1 MAKKEQTALDKK
13 NWTQNFNLVGEAK
26 VNDYTFKI
34 DEHSEKSDWVY
45 NSLNLQ
51 VDCGEKYGRISCE
64 LMGGYGANR
73 DNFVY
78 VHGKK
83 ADGTDDF
90 ENQYTIDWEDRLDP
104 TVLSEVGELG
114 MYTVGLEKDTKE
126 KTVYTK
132 FLTPYDAIAYINE
145 NLTDGMIVNV
155 KGQLKYSV
163 YNDNVQVKKE
173 INSIVLSKAEPD
185 KYRASFT
192 QTMLLDKDSVD
203 KPDKQRCIIPIT
215 GYILEK
221 FKEYN
226 GNDLTEGGTV
236 KGGKFVPLRK
246 NFEYEFDMS
255 KPDLVKKAVDK
266 VFKVKKGI
274 TMITFEGEFIEG
286 GAVVNATEDD
296 LTDDIRDL
304 VELGYYTLEEA
315 LAKCT
320 ENGNR
325 ERRMV
330 LRKPQIKMVGDEGN
344 KVPVIQ
350 KFEEKYTEDDLMLD
364 YLIKKDVEEE
374 IDEELPFADDD
385 ADDDVDAS
393 DDDSSWLDNL

>member
-1 MAKKEQTALDKK
+1 MAKKEKTQLDKK
-13 NWTQNFNLVGEAK
+13 NWSQSFNLIGEAK

-34 DEHSEKSDWVY
+34 NEHSEKSDWVY

-73 DNFVY
+73 DNYVY

-83 ADGTDDF
+83 EDGSDDF
-90 ENQYTIDWEDRLDP
+90 DNQYTIDWEDRLNPD
-104 TVLSEVGELG
+104 VLSEVGELG

-126 KTVYTK
+126 KTVYSK
-132 FLTPYDAIAYINE
+132 FLTPYDAIMYINE
-145 NLTDGMIVNV
+145 NLTDGMVVNV
-155 KGQLKYSV
+155 KGQLKYTL
-163 YNDNVQVKKE
+163 YNDTVQVRKE

-203 KPDKQRCIIPIT
+203 KADKQKCIIPIT

-226 GNDLTEGGTV
+226 GNDLTEGGKI

-246 NFEYEFDMS
+246 TYEYEFDMS
-255 KPDLVKKAVDK
+255 KPELVKKAVDK
-266 VFKVKKGI
+266 VFKVKKGV

-330 LRKPQIKMVGDEGN
+330 LRKPMIKMVGEEGN

-350 KFEEKYTEDDLMLD
+350 KFEEKYSDEDLMLD
-364 YLIKKDVEEE
+364 YLVRNED
-374 IDEELPFADDD
+374 DEEDEDLPFEKE
-385 ADDDVDAS
+385 DVDDTTDTV
-393 DDDSSWLDNL
+393 DDDSSWLDAL

>member
-1 MAKKEQTALDKK
+1 MAKKIEKTPLDKK
-13 NWTQNFNLVGEAK
+13 NWTQSFNLIGEAK
-26 VNDYTFKI
+26 VTDYTFKI
-34 DEHSEKSDWVY
+34 DERSEKSDWIY
-45 NSLNLQ
+45 NSLSLQ
-51 VDCGEKYGRISCE
+51 VDCGEKYGRIGCE

-90 ENQYTIDWEDRLDP
+90 ENQYTIDWDDRLDP
-104 TVLSEVGELG
+104 DVLSEVGELG
-114 MYTVGLEKDTKE
+114 MYTVGLEKDTKD

-132 FLTPYDAIAYINE
+132 FLTPYDTIAYIHE
-145 NLTDGMIVNV
+145 NLADGMVVNV
-155 KGQLKYSV
+155 KGQLKYTL
-163 YNDNVQVKKE
+163 YNDTVQVKKE

-203 KPDKQRCIIPIT
+203 KPDKQKCVFPIT

-226 GNDLTEGGTV
+226 GNDLTEGGKV
-236 KGGKFVPLRK
+236 KGGKFVPLSK
-246 NFEYEFDMS
+246 TFEYEYDAS
-255 KPDLVKKAVDK
+255 KPDIVKKAIEK

-274 TMITFEGEFIEG
+274 TMITLEGEFVEG
-286 GAVVNATEDD
+286 GAVVTATEND
-296 LTDDIRDL
+296 LTDEIREY
-304 VELGYYTLEEA
+304 VELGVYTLEEA

-325 ERRMV
+325 EKRMI
-330 LRKPQIKMVGDEGN
+330 LRKPLIKMVGEDGN

-350 KFEEKYTEDDLMLD
+350 KFEEKYTEEDLELD
-364 YLIKKDVEEE
+364 YLVKKDVEES
-374 IDEELPFADDD
+374 IDEELPFATEEDEEDGTTDDN
-385 ADDDVDAS
+385 
-393 DDDSSWLDNL
+393 SWLDAL

>member
-1 MAKKEQTALDKK
+1 MAKKEKTALDKK
-13 NWTQNFNLVGEAK
+13 NWSQQFNLVGEAK
-26 VNDYTFKI
+26 VTDYTFKI

-73 DNFVY
+73 DNYVY

-83 ADGTDDF
+83 EDGSDDF
-90 ENQYTIDWEDRLDP
+90 ENQYTIDWDDRLDP
-104 TVLSEVGELG
+104 NVLAEVGELG
-114 MYTVGLEKDTKE
+114 MYTVGLEKDTKD

-132 FLTPYDAIAYINE
+132 FLTPYDTIAYIQE
-145 NLTDGMIVNV
+145 NLTDGMVVNV

-163 YNDNVQVKKE
+163 YNDTVQVKKE

-203 KPDKQRCIIPIT
+203 KPDKQKCVIPINA
-215 GYILEK
+215 YILEK

-226 GNDLTEGGTV
+226 GNDLTEGGSV

-246 NFEYEFDMS
+246 TFEYEFDMS

-266 VFKVKKGI
+266 VFKVKKGV

-286 GAVVNATEDD
+286 GAVVNATEED

-364 YLIKKDVEEE
+364 YLVKKDVEEE

-385 ADDDVDAS
+385 ADEDVDTS

>member
-1 MAKKEQTALDKK
+1 MARKEKTALEKK
-13 NWTQNFNLVGEAK
+13 NWTQTFNLVGEAK

-34 DEHSEKSDWVY
+34 DEHSEKSDWIY

-51 VDCGEKYGRISCE
+51 IDCGEKYGRIGCE

-83 ADGTDDF
+83 EDGTDDF
-90 ENQYTIDWEDRLDP
+90 DNQYTIDWDDRLDP
-104 TVLSEVGELG
+104 DVLADVGELG
-114 MYTVGLEKDTKE
+114 MYTVGLEKDTKD

-132 FLTPYDAIAYINE
+132 FLTPYDAIAYIHE
-145 NLTDGMIVNV
+145 NLTDGMVVNV

-163 YNDNVQVKKE
+163 YNDAVQVKKE
-173 INSIVLSKAEPD
+173 INSIVLSKAESD

-203 KPDKQRCIIPIT
+203 KPDKQKSVFPIT

-246 NFEYEFDMS
+246 TFEYEYDAS
-255 KPDLVKKAVDK
+255 KPDLVKKAIEK
-266 VFKVKKGI
+266 VFKVKKGV
-274 TMITFEGEFIEG
+274 TMITLEGDFVEG
-286 GAVVNATEDD
+286 GAVVTATEND
-296 LTDDIRDL
+296 LTDDIKDL

-315 LAKCT
+315 LAKCA

-325 ERRMV
+325 ERRMI
-330 LRKPQIKMVGDEGN
+330 LRKPVIKLVGEEGN
-344 KVPVIQ
+344 KVPVVQ

-364 YLIKKDVEEE
+364 YLIKKEVEEG
-374 IDEELPFADDD
+374 IDEEELFSTDD
-385 ADDDVDAS
+385 ADDEDTAS
-393 DDDSSWLDNL
+393 DDDNSWLDNL